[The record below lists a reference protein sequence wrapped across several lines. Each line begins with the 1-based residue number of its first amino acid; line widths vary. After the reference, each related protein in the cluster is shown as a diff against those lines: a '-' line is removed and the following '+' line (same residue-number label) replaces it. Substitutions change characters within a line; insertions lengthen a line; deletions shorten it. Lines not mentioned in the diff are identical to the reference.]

1 MEATIAVAAA
11 SKRRAQLVSA
21 LSLTAKVIEETTCL
35 RKSLFI
41 IHTLGGVRGMQHF
54 VSIGRSVF
62 FKKDGS
68 LGIISHPFNL
78 LT

>member
-21 LSLTAKVIEETTCL
+21 LSLTTKVIETTCL
-35 RKSLFI
+35 GKSLFI
-41 IHTLGGVRGMQHF
+41 IHTLGVGGMQYF

-62 FKKDGS
+62 LKKDAS

>member
-41 IHTLGGVRGMQHF
+41 IHTLGVGGMQHF